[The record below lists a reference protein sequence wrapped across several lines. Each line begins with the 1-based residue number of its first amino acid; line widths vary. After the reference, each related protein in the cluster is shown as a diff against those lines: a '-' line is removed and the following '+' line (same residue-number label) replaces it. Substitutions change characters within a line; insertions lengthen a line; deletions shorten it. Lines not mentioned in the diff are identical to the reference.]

1 MPLVPELQDFL
12 AQIPPAPAER
22 PSMEQMRALAVQG
35 SAQLPRRPVQIAG
48 TRDLTFPGPASE
60 LAARVYTP
68 TGTGPF
74 GLIAFFHGGGFVA
87 YSIETHDQLCRELC
101 AASGAVVVSVEYRLA
116 PEYRFPHPVDDAY
129 TAVRWLGEHA
139 AGLNADPARM
149 AVAGDS
155 AGASLS
161 LAAALRLRDNQLGSG
176 QLGSGGGPRLR
187 AQLLIYPAADMSG
200 QTEYRSR
207 SENGEG
213 YFLTQASMQFF
224 GAMYLSSQEDAL
236 HPHVSPLHAAD
247 LRGLP
252 PTLVL
257 TAEYDP
263 LRDEGQALAEK
274 LRQSG
279 VDAEHRPG
287 PGLIHGF
294 ANMTG
299 FVLSAAQI
307 VDDAAAWLKE
317 KLC

>member
-1 MPLVPELQDFL
+1 MPLVPELQTFL
-12 AQIPPAPAER
+12 AQIPPAPTER
-22 PSMEQMRALAVQG
+22 PSMEQLRAQAIAG
-35 SAQLPRRPVQIAG
+35 SALLPRRAVEIAG
-48 TRDLTFPGPASE
+48 TLDITFPGPASE

-101 AASGAVVVSVEYRLA
+101 AGSGAVVVSVEYRLA
-116 PEYRFPHPVDDAY
+116 PEFRFPHPTDDAY
-129 TAVRWLGEHA
+129 AAVKWLGVHA
-139 AGLNADPARM
+139 AELNADPARM

-161 LAAALRLRDNQLGSG
+161 LAAALRLRDE
-176 QLGSGGGPRLR
+176 GGPKLR
-187 AQLLIYPAADMSG
+187 AGLLIYPAADMSG

-207 SENGEG
+207 SENGDG

-263 LRDEGQALAEK
+263 LRDEGQALAGK
-274 LRQSG
+274 LWDAG
-279 VDAEHRPG
+279 VEAEHRPG

-299 FVLSAAQI
+299 FVPAAVQI
-307 VDDAAAWLKE
+307 MDDAAAWLKQ
-317 KLC
+317 KLS

>member
-1 MPLVPELQDFL
+1 MPLVPELQAFL

-22 PSMEQMRALAVQG
+22 PSMEQLRALAVQG

-68 TGTGPF
+68 GGTGPF
-74 GLIAFFHGGGFVA
+74 GLVAFFHGGGFVA

-116 PEYRFPHPVDDAY
+116 PEFRFPHPVDDAY
-129 TAVRWLGEHA
+129 AAVKWLGEHGA
-139 AGLNADPARM
+139 ELNADPARM

-161 LAAALRLRDNQLGSG
+161 LAAALRLRDDQLGG
-176 QLGSGGGPRLR
+176 GGGPRLR

-200 QTEYRSR
+200 QTEYPSR

-247 LRGLP
+247 LAGLP

-263 LRDEGQALAEK
+263 LRDEGQALAGK
-274 LRQSG
+274 LRNAG
-279 VDAEHRPG
+279 VEAEHRPG

-299 FVLSAAQI
+299 FVPAAAQL
-307 VDDAAAWLKE
+307 VDDAAAWLKQ
-317 KLC
+317 KLN